1 MATLEIN
8 GKRVQ
13 VDDSFLSLS
22 PDQQQKTVEEI
33 AASLGQVQSAPK
45 SSILEQAGQGA
56 KEGVGS
62 FVGTPVDAAAGVIN
76 AMQSPVDVYLPLN
89 EDMTVGK
96 AEITP
101 REKAIQNP
109 FGGSRSVNDALSA
122 AIPDAPPPDGAAQR
136 YARRIGQE
144 VGFGAPASLV
154 GARLP
159 GIGPSAQGNMPA
171 YMAAS
176 TAGDISAGVGGQT
189 AREIAPNSDAA
200 DLIASILAGGMGAA
214 GVSMMMPKRAPVPSL
229 DDVKRQANSAWDK
242 VNNSDTALTAQGV
255 QEYTDRLSRRLADE
269 RATDARLYPRA
280 NAAAES
286 VADNTDKTLG
296 GIISDRRF
304 IGRTVAKN
312 ADEASAGV
320 AMKKEIDDF
329 LKSLDAQ
336 KASGSDVAGSVDDFN
351 RANDL
356 TSRVKRAEA
365 VLNKEMR
372 GDSRAATSGVGGNS
386 VNAQR
391 QNIRA
396 IFDKERDPTL
406 SGRRQGFTPD
416 EMDQMSKVVFG
427 TRASNAARMA
437 GRLAPTSGAL
447 PMMAMGGGGV
457 SGATAALMTGNPLYA
472 LPMGAAGVGLMAKG
486 AAESMTKNQINDLI
500 ATILSGRAPQ
510 KSSAKA
516 AAQAAIVEQ
525 LLSSGAN

>member
-1 MATLEIN
+1 MAELTIE
-8 GKRVQ
+8 
-13 VDDSFLSLS
+13 
-22 PDQQQKTVEEI
+22 QKKAI
-33 AASLGQVQSAPK
+33 ALARARMAVKQDGGAPK
-45 SSILEQAGQGA
+45 SSIFEQTGQGS
-56 KEGVGS
+56 KEGAGS
-62 FVGTPVDAAAGVIN
+62 FLGAPVDIVTNGLN
-76 AMQSPVDVYLPLN
+76 AILGGQDVYLPLN

-96 AEITP
+96 PEITP

-109 FGGSRSVNDALSA
+109 VGGGEFFRDILSA
-122 AIPDAPPPDGAAQR
+122 VIPDAPPPDGAAQR

-144 VGFGAPASLV
+144 IGFGAPASLV

-214 GVSMMMPKRAPVPSL
+214 GVSMMMPKRAPTPSL

-255 QEYTDRLSRRLADE
+255 QEYTDRLSRRLVDE

-286 VADNTDKTLG
+286 VADNPDKTLG

-427 TRASNAARMA
+427 SPGSNVARALGRM
-437 GRLAPTSGAL
+437 APTSGAL
-447 PMMAMGGGGV
+447 SQMATGWGGAAGLAGGV
-457 SGATAALMTGNPLYA
+457 ATGNPLMA
-472 LPMGAAGVGLMAKG
+472 LPAAVGAVGFAGKA
-486 AAESMTKNQINDLI
+486 AAESMTKQQIADLV
-500 ATILSGRAPQ
+500 ATILSGSKPQ
-510 KSSAKA
+510 KSSAKT
-516 AAQAAIVEQ
+516 AAQAAIIEQ
-525 LLSSGAN
+525 ILSNSLGGVKN